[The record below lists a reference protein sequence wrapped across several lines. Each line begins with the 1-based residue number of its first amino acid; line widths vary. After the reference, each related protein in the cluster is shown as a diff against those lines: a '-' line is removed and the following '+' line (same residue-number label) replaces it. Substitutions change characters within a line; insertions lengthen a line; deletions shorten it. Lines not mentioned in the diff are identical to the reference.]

1 MIWEIYRNFV
11 AKNAPLSALF
21 KSRNSLHSLHI
32 SLWSY
37 FSKKVQT
44 FIYAVETSH
53 KFSEEENKKLR
64 WLFDGAT
71 PLASTSVKGRFIGPR
86 KEMITPWSTNA
97 VEITQN
103 MGLEGITR
111 IEEFHRVA
119 TEEPTFDKM
128 LSRLYDGLNSKVFTT
143 SATAAP
149 IEHIADIS
157 EYNKR
162 EGLALSAEE
171 EDYLRDLAKRLAGP
185 SPIVKCLVSLRSI
198 ANIAAIKFSTA
209 HLSLTEKRNL
219 FLYSSLLKRP
229 LRSIQTSS
237 FRRIRTT
244 LRLSKARQ

>member
-1 MIWEIYRNFV
+1 MVVF
-11 AKNAPLSALF
+11 F
-21 KSRNSLHSLHI
+21 KKGANL
-32 SLWSY
+32 
-37 FSKKVQT
+37 
-44 FIYAVETSH
+44 IYAVETSH
-53 KFSEEENKKLR
+53 KFSEEENEKLR

-171 EDYLRDLAKRLAGP
+171 EDYLRDLAKRLDRK
-185 SPIVKCLVSLRSI
+185 SVV
-198 ANIAAIKFSTA
+198 
-209 HLSLTEKRNL
+209 
-219 FLYSSLLKRP
+219 
-229 LRSIQTSS
+229 
-237 FRRIRTT
+237 
-244 LRLSKARQ
+244 